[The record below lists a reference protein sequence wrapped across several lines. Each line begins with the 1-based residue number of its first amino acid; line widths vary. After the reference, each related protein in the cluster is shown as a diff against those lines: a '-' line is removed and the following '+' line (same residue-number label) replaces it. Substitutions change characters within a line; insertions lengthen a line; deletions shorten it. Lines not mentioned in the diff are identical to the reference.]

1 MSEKKSF
8 WERLFNGGGCS
19 CGMSLEEEPAPRKQ
33 PKKGGCCDMQI
44 VEEDNKN
51 NARHKADE

>member
-33 PKKGGCCDMQI
+33 PSKVGREEGVYERAM
-44 VEEDNKN
+44 VEKYE
-51 NARHKADE
+51 KAD

>member
-33 PKKGGCCDMQI
+33 PKKSGCCDMQI
-44 VEEDNKN
+44 VEEDDKN
-51 NARHKADE
+51 DAGNRADE

>member
-8 WERLFNGGGCS
+8 WEKLFSGGGCS
-19 CGMSLEEEPAPRKQ
+19 CGMSLEEEVEPKKK

-44 VEEDNKN
+44 VDEDETDD
-51 NARHKADE
+51 AVMM